1 MTREMQKRIK
11 QTKENAAILIRYA
24 NPRSKSKPAFEQV
37 KEILSRHIPYCGGV
51 VPAIVSVEIS
61 EFHRNSIIKSAY
73 FIVTVENGKK
83 YKISAYENLTGR
95 TPEQKEA
102 DKNAD
107 FPSGLFRIFHDEIK
121 EESKEKGNDNMKVY
135 ELTPGGYDRAKSF
148 YGKAKVI
155 ETDGETLLQSYDT
168 TVCKIDKSGEFV
180 RMWSGYSATT
190 MRHINAFIEM
200 FGISGGGKKWWDA
213 LPVEEKPRGG
223 ADMTPAESLKA
234 MYARRAANY

>member
-1 MTREMQKRIK
+1 MRI
-11 QTKENAAILIRYA
+11 
-24 NPRSKSKPAFEQV
+24 
-37 KEILSRHIPYCGGV
+37 
-51 VPAIVSVEIS
+51 
-61 EFHRNSIIKSAY
+61 
-73 FIVTVENGKK
+73 
-83 YKISAYENLTGR
+83 
-95 TPEQKEA
+95 
-102 DKNAD
+102 
-107 FPSGLFRIFHDEIK
+107 
-121 EESKEKGNDNMKVY
+121 Y

-155 ETDGETLLQSYDT
+155 ETDEETFLQSYDT

-213 LPVEEKPRGG
+213 LPAEEKPRGG